1 MVVADMEAAVAAVV
15 STEEAVVADS
25 MEAAVARTTA
35 AEAGTRVMAAVADV
49 LTDVPAEQLRAHFQ
63 GRALMGIGATHMA
76 DDLTVHTA
84 ADLRQG
90 QRKVVPALLCRREI
104 PATLETRV
112 TAAPE
117 TQRRRI
123 VAQPRHQHSLA
134 IQDRHQQVLDQ
145 PSVEIAEAG
154 QRVRRRDHR
163 A

>member
-1 MVVADMEAAVAAVV
+1 MEAAVAAVV

-25 MEAAVARTTA
+25 MEAAVAR
-35 AEAGTRVMAAVADV
+35 TRVMAAVADV

-104 PATLETRV
+104 PPTLETRV

>member
-25 MEAAVARTTA
+25 MEAAVAR
-35 AEAGTRVMAAVADV
+35 TRVMAAVADV

>member
-1 MVVADMEAAVAAVV
+1 MAAVAAVD
-15 STEEAVVADS
+15 STEG
-25 MEAAVARTTA
+25 AAVARITA
-35 AEAGTRVMAAVADV
+35 AEGGTRAIAGVPDV

-90 QRKVVPALLCRREI
+90 QRKVVPAPLCRRGI
-104 PATLETRV
+104 PATLETWV

-123 VAQPRHQHSLA
+123 VVQPRHQHSLA
-134 IQDRHQQVLDQ
+134 IQDRHQQVHVQL
-145 PSVEIAEAG
+145 SVEIAEAG
-154 QRVRRRDHR
+154 Q
-163 A
+163 